1 MQMNENTV
9 SPATEFTLEILLCWE
24 QVDRCVAAQKEAST
38 KGTQK
43 YNNRK
48 NENLIEGK
56 IFYDVPESFQIDY
69 GGLYVHIKSLK
80 FCK

>member
-1 MQMNENTV
+1 MYVE
-9 SPATEFTLEILLCWE
+9 
-24 QVDRCVAAQKEAST
+24 CVAAHKEVST

-43 YNNRK
+43 QINRK

-56 IFYDVPESFQIDY
+56 IFYDVSKSFQIDY